1 MESPV
6 RELEQILRSEVE
18 IYEKVA
24 SIEEEKTESIMSRNG
39 HELEAFV
46 VEQERLL
53 AEIAELEKKRTA
65 SIDRYREINRLDEI
79 KGVTLEDI
87 VRNMDEDASLKLM
100 HYGMELK
107 KTMLRVGSLSHTN
120 RRLIEDNLEFFDI
133 LLSGIKS
140 SATIQGGYTR
150 GGDTNQKVH
159 KPLLFNTR
167 A

>member
-6 RELEQILRSEVE
+6 VELEQILRSEVE

-24 SIEEEKTESIMSRNG
+24 SIEEEKTESIMARNG

-46 VEQERLL
+46 AEQERLL
-53 AEIAELEKKRTA
+53 SEIAELEAKREK
-65 SIDRYREINRLDEI
+65 SIDRYRAIHRLDEV
-79 KGVTLEDI
+79 KGVSLEDI

-100 HYGMELK
+100 QYGMELK
-107 KTMLRVGSLSHTN
+107 RTMLRVGSLSYTN
-120 RRLIEDNLEFFDI
+120 RKLIEDNLEFFEI

-140 SATIQGGYTR
+140 SASIQGGYTR
-150 GGDTNQKVH
+150 GGDTDRLVH